1 MFITSCNKVSLNNNN
16 YTGCVDKKFG
26 KGTMAAHRKDIHRK
40 VNQKYIDTY
49 NKKQKI
55 KNDEWMVQTKKTLK
69 QVLSDYVTQ
78 RE

>member
-1 MFITSCNKVSLNNNN
+1 
-16 YTGCVDKKFG
+16 
-26 KGTMAAHRKDIHRK
+26 MAAHRKDIHRK